1 MRLPFITAVQ
11 GSLVGYTFFGQGLV
25 EQAATVNELMH
36 FMHSYIVNN
45 ENLLES
51 IPAIGEKSNAYN
63 YPITLRGVDSPVFRN
78 LLDQLPNEL
87 DIGWTDMVAVSD
99 RKMLMMVRDRG
110 HALTIEITLNAKGAR
125 MEYFIPKICNV
136 RMVNELPGL
145 FNPVDKNSVGAT
157 GAIETSLE
165 ELPSTLYDFISRV
178 PMDHDMEDEQ
188 KMSVA

>member
-1 MRLPFITAVQ
+1 MFLNLPKFTPYGTEVLNATVPK
-11 GSLVGYTFFGQGLV
+11 LGLV
-25 EQAATVNELMH
+25 DKKL
-36 FMHSYIVNN
+36 I
-45 ENLLES
+45 
-51 IPAIGEKSNAYN
+51 
-63 YPITLRGVDSPVFRN
+63 
-78 LLDQLPNEL
+78 
-87 DIGWTDMVAVSD
+87 
-99 RKMLMMVRDRG
+99 MMVRDRG

-136 RMVNELPGL
+136 RMVNDLPGL